1 VRRPRTPRP
10 GPAALARTRERG
22 QASLGFLRR
31 LWDKAG
37 RDEIFFLSS
46 GITFNVLVCIVPLL
60 LLGISILGYV
70 VASSREAY
78 DTTLAMVQDV
88 LPVSGEE
95 VRTLLLSL
103 IPERGR
109 LGVVG
114 LLVLVWASTRLF
126 GSLRTVLFVVFELD
140 DADRM
145 SILRGKLHDAQM
157 VVVVGL
163 VFIVSMALTALVRWI
178 GQLAVPLFGKPVGD
192 LPFWS
197 FVAGVALTFA
207 ITVGMFYILYRY
219 LPGRLVD
226 RRTATVAAAISGILF
241 EAAKYLFVEIV
252 AGTADFAIYGQFS
265 TLILILVWVYYSAV
279 VFILGGEIAWLLRHR
294 RRDRDPERR
303 PFRRVAPAGER
314 A

>member
-1 VRRPRTPRP
+1 MRRPRAPRA
-10 GPAALARTRERG
+10 GPALARTREHGRTG
-22 QASLGFLRR
+22 LGFLRE

-46 GITFNVLVCIVPLL
+46 GITFNVLICIVPLL
-60 LLGISILGYV
+60 LLAISILGYV

-78 DTTLAMVQDV
+78 QSTLAMVQGV
-88 LPVSGEE
+88 LPISGEE
-95 VRTLLLSL
+95 VRNLLLSL
-103 IPERGR
+103 VPERGR

-114 LLVLVWASTRLF
+114 LLALVWASTRLF

-140 DADRM
+140 DAHRM

-163 VFIVSMALTALVRWI
+163 VFIVSMALTALVRWV
-178 GQLAVPLFGKPVGD
+178 GQLAVPLFGRPVGE

-207 ITVGMFYILYRY
+207 ITVVMFYILYRY

-252 AGTADFAIYGQFS
+252 AGIADFAIYGQFS
-265 TLILILVWVYYSAV
+265 TLILLLAWVYYSAV
-279 VFILGGEIAWLLRHR
+279 VFILGGEIAWLLRR
-294 RRDRDPERR
+294 RRPTAGAPARR
-303 PFRRVAPAGER
+303 PFRRVAAGER

>member
-1 VRRPRTPRP
+1 MRRTR
-10 GPAALARTRERG
+10 ASAARTKELARERG
-22 QASLGFLRR
+22 EASLGFLRR

-46 GITFNVLVCIVPLL
+46 GITFNVLICIVPLL
-60 LLGISILGYV
+60 LLAISILGYV
-70 VASSREAY
+70 VASSSEAY
-78 DTTLAMVQDV
+78 ATTLAMVQDV

-103 IPERGR
+103 IPERTR

-114 LLVLVWASTRLF
+114 LLALVWASTRLF
-126 GSLRTVLFVVFELD
+126 GSLRTVLFVIFELD

-157 VVVVGL
+157 VIVVGL
-163 VFIVSMALTALVRWI
+163 VFMVSMALTALVGWI
-178 GQLAVPLFGKPVGD
+178 GQLGTPLFGRSVGD
-192 LPFWS
+192 LPLWS
-197 FVAGVALTFA
+197 FVAGVALTFV
-207 ITVGMFYILYRY
+207 ITVVMFYILYRY

-241 EAAKYLFVEIV
+241 EAAKYLFVKIV
-252 AGTADFAIYGQFS
+252 AGITNFAIYGQFS
-265 TLILILVWVYYSAV
+265 TLILILAWVYYSAV
-279 VFILGGEIAWLLRHR
+279 VFILGGEIAWLIRQR
-294 RRDRDPERR
+294 RSGGGDPTRR
-303 PFRRVAPAGER
+303 PFRRVAPAEEP